1 MIGGEFSRYRGL
13 VVGALNGAGFG
24 VWGLGEEGS
33 VAIGSPAARL
43 LVRDEP
49 ELFPELAEGMRRL
62 AAHAKRSRDG
72 SYFSLRDSA
81 GHARE
86 VYHPL
91 VLHLH
96 LAAFLKH
103 YEALPSPL
111 WGACE
116 EALPAAVEP
125 ARVVEDFADK
135 APPEDEPELTPLMLW
150 NALCLLEAGH
160 LASRDVDVEVADSAV
175 HAIVSRP
182 GPEGSLHPRREQD
195 SLDAWTY
202 RELTGLHALA
212 NLAIARRSQPW
223 ARRVH
228 EIARHHLDNTQP
240 DNTTTESWALAAFLW
255 SPDTRS
261 FAEQQLH
268 DAQTQRVGVV
278 GALLLA
284 DAANTLATFGQG

>member
-1 MIGGEFSRYRGL
+1 MIGGEFSRYREL
-13 VVGALNGAGFG
+13 VVGAVEGLGSR
-24 VWGLGEEGS
+24 VWGLGAEGT
-33 VAIGSPAARL
+33 VGIGSPAARL

-49 ELFPELAEGMRRL
+49 DLFPELAEGMRRL
-62 AAHAKRSRDG
+62 AAMGKRG
-72 SYFSLRDSA
+72 PVMLRDPA

-103 YEALPSPL
+103 YEALPAPL

-116 EALPAAVEP
+116 ESLPGAVEP
-125 ARVVEDFADK
+125 ARAVEDFADK

-150 NALCLLEAGH
+150 NALGLLEAGH

-182 GPEGSLHPRREQD
+182 GPEGSLHPRRGED

-228 EIARHHLDNTQP
+228 EIARYHLDNTQP
-240 DNTTTESWALAAFLW
+240 DNTTTEPWALAAFLW

-268 DAQTQRVGVV
+268 DAQTQGVGVV

-284 DAANTLATFGQG
+284 DAAHTLAAFGQG